1 MVAPPMHKQL
11 HSESYAIFMALLRE
25 IRESK
30 RVSQETL
37 ALRLGV
43 HQSFVSK
50 VETGHRRLD
59 AVELLEWLRAL
70 QAHPEVFIRT
80 LGSVWKPP
88 AARYFC
94 FPAPRVSRRQSGPGA
109 ARRAD
114 AAASFRV
121 RETGLAAHIP
131 TDQQPPPLRMRG
143 DGDGCAPPVAPL
155 RVLPWICGQLG
166 WAGLRRPFLA
176 LR

>member
-80 LGSVWKPP
+80 LGERLET
-88 AARYFC
+88 ARRTVFL
-94 FPAPRVSRRQSGPGA
+94 FSGAEGVPAPKRPRRGPP
-109 ARRAD
+109 R
-114 AAASFRV
+114 
-121 RETGLAAHIP
+121 
-131 TDQQPPPLRMRG
+131 
-143 DGDGCAPPVAPL
+143 
-155 RVLPWICGQLG
+155 
-166 WAGLRRPFLA
+166 
-176 LR
+176 

>member
-25 IRESK
+25 VRESK

-37 ALRLGV
+37 AGRLGV

-59 AVELLEWLRAL
+59 SVELLEWLSAL

-80 LGSVWKPP
+80 LGE
-88 AARYFC
+88 RLEN
-94 FPAPRVSRRQSGPGA
+94 
-109 ARRAD
+109 ARRTVFLI
-114 AAASFRV
+114 SGTEGVPV
-121 RETGLAAHIP
+121 RP
-131 TDQQPPPLRMRG
+131 R
-143 DGDGCAPPVAPL
+143 
-155 RVLPWICGQLG
+155 
-166 WAGLRRPFLA
+166 RRPGGP
-176 LR
+176 R